1 MQDLL
6 QNHLLTVVVFLP
18 TAGAAVLLFFPESAR
33 QAAKWFAF
41 AVSLLDL
48 AVSIPLWTRFDV
60 SAAGFQFTEKVPWV
74 PAIGISYAL
83 GIDGISLLL
92 ILLTTLLTPVSLL
105 FSVTHVEKSVRA
117 FSIAFLVL
125 ETGMLGSLAALDL
138 ALFYVFWEVMLVP
151 MYFIIG
157 IWGGAKRI
165 YAAMKFFLFTMAGS
179 LLMFLA
185 ILYLAVRHHAAAGT
199 WSFLLADLLRLDL
212 PASTQALLFVAF
224 ALAFAIK
231 VPVFP
236 LHTWLPDAHTEAP
249 TAGSIILAGVL
260 LKLGIYG
267 YLRFALPLFPD
278 AALRYAP
285 WLGILGVIGVV
296 YGAMVAY
303 AQKDMKRLVA
313 YSSVSHLGLV
323 VVGVGAFTT
332 TALSGSILQMINHGL
347 STGALFLLVGVLY
360 ERRHTREIEAYGG
373 IAGIVPVTTAL
384 FIIATLSSIGL
395 PGLNGF
401 VGEFLILVGTFTS
414 SIPYAKLFTAF
425 AATGMILSAIYMLS
439 LVQRVF
445 WNPLVHE
452 ENRKLTEIRS
462 SELVAAGVLVVLMIW
477 IGVRPNDVL
486 SRLGPSVEAVRASV
500 TQRTAQA
507 RAPRA
512 VGAGVSGGRTR
523 RLSRPSAAGAADDA
537 RYVPARV
544 NEAVVTTGGGR
555 PQGPPLRHQGTT
567 QARVRAPRAVGAGL
581 DPARVTGATVTTGG
595 LQGAGGAR

>member
-1 MQDLL
+1 MEALPI
-6 QNHLLTVVVFLP
+6 NHLLSLLIFLP
-18 TAGAAVLLFFPESAR
+18 IAGAVLLLFFPESKPA
-33 QAAKWFAF
+33 AAKWFAF
-41 AVSLLDL
+41 GVSALEL
-48 AVSIPLWTRFDV
+48 ALSIPLWNWFDV
-60 SAAGFQFTEKVPWV
+60 SSGAFQFVEKANWIPSV
-74 PAIGISYAL
+74 GISYAL
-83 GIDGISLLL
+83 GIDGIALVL

-105 FSVTHVEKSVRA
+105 FSVSHVQKSVRG

-125 ETGMLGSLAALDL
+125 ETGMIGTLAALDL

-157 IWGGAKRI
+157 IWGGTRRI

-185 ILYLAVRHHAAAGT
+185 ILYLAVSYRSSTGA
-199 WSFLLADLLRLDL
+199 WSFLWEDLLQISL
-212 PASTQALLFVAF
+212 PASTQAILFFAF

-249 TAGSIILAGVL
+249 TAGSILLAGVL

-323 VVGVGAFTT
+323 VVGIGAFTA
-332 TALSGSILQMINHGL
+332 TALSGAVLQMVNHGL

-360 ERRHTREIEAYGG
+360 ERRHTREIAAYGG
-373 IAGIVPVTTAL
+373 IAGVVPVTTAL
-384 FIIATLSSIGL
+384 FLVATLSSIGL

-401 VGEFLILVGTFTS
+401 VGEFLILLGTWTS
-414 SIPYAKLFTAF
+414 GHRWWAAI
-425 AATGMILSAIYMLS
+425 AATGVILSAIYMLS

-452 ENRKLTEIRS
+452 ENKHLPDIRK
-462 SELVAAGVLVVLMIW
+462 SELVAAAALVVLMVW

-486 SRLGPSVEAVRASV
+486 
-500 TQRTAQA
+500 
-507 RAPRA
+507 
-512 VGAGVSGGRTR
+512 R
-523 RLSRPSAAGAADDA
+523 RLEPSI
-537 RYVPARV
+537 ARV
-544 NEAVVTTGGGR
+544 QQLVETKATPRLEAR
-555 PQGPPLRHQGTT
+555 R
-567 QARVRAPRAVGAGL
+567 
-581 DPARVTGATVTTGG
+581 
-595 LQGAGGAR
+595 

>member
-1 MQDLL
+1 MNALFSS
-6 QNHLLTVVVFLP
+6 HLLTAVVFLP
-18 TAGAAVLLFFPESAR
+18 AAGAVLLLLFSESASK
-33 QAAKWFAF
+33 AAKWFAF
-41 AVSLLDL
+41 AVAVLDF
-48 AVSIPLWTRFDV
+48 AVSLPLWTRFD
-60 SAAGFQFTEKVPWV
+60 AATPGFQFTEKASWV
-74 PAIGISYAL
+74 PSIGISYAL
-83 GIDGISLLL
+83 GIDGISLVL

-105 FSVTHVEKSVRA
+105 FSVGHVEKSVRA
-117 FSIAFLVL
+117 FSISFLLL

-157 IWGGAKRI
+157 IWGGARRI

-185 ILYLAVRHHAAAGT
+185 ILYVAIRHQSETGQ
-199 WSFLLADLLRLDL
+199 WSFLLDDLYQTSF
-212 PASTQALLFVAF
+212 AGTTQTILFLAF

-260 LKLGIYG
+260 LKLGVYG
-267 YLRFALPLFPD
+267 YLRFALPLFPE
-278 AALRYAP
+278 AAMRYAP
-285 WLGILGVIGVV
+285 WLGVLGVIGVI

-323 VVGVGAFTT
+323 VIGVGAFTA
-332 TALSGSILQMINHGL
+332 TALSGAVLQMVNHGL

-360 ERRHTREIEAYGG
+360 ERRHTREISAYGG

-384 FIIATLSSIGL
+384 FLVATLSSIGL

-401 VGEFLILVGTFTS
+401 VGEFLVLVGTWS
-414 SIPYAKLFTAF
+414 SAHRWWAVA
-425 AATGMILSAIYMLS
+425 AATGVILSAVYMLS

-452 ENRKLTEIRS
+452 ENRSLPEIRKT
-462 SELVAAGVLVVLMIW
+462 ELVAASVLVVLMIW

-486 SRLGPSVEAVRASV
+486 SKIGPSVAAIQKSAYRS
-500 TQRTAQA
+500 QA
-507 RAPRA
+507 A
-512 VGAGVSGGRTR
+512 
-523 RLSRPSAAGAADDA
+523 LK
-537 RYVPARV
+537 
-544 NEAVVTTGGGR
+544 
-555 PQGPPLRHQGTT
+555 
-567 QARVRAPRAVGAGL
+567 
-581 DPARVTGATVTTGG
+581 
-595 LQGAGGAR
+595 

>member
-1 MQDLL
+1 MSGLL
-6 QNHLLTVVVFLP
+6 DQHLLSLLIFLP
-18 TAGAAVLLFFPESAR
+18 TAGAALLLLFPES
-33 QAAKWFAF
+33 QGKAAKWFA
-41 AVSLLDL
+41 L
-48 AVSIPLWTRFDV
+48 AVSILEFALSVPLWTRFAI
-60 SAAGFQFTEKVPWV
+60 SHGGFQFTEVLRWV
-74 PAIGISYAL
+74 PALGISYSV
-83 GIDGISLLL
+83 GIDGISLVL

-105 FSVTHVEKSVRA
+105 FSVSHVEKSVRA
-117 FSIAFLVL
+117 FSIAFLLL

-157 IWGGAKRI
+157 IWGGSRRI

-185 ILYLAVRHHAAAGT
+185 ILYLAVRHRAATGE
-199 WSFLLADLLRLDL
+199 WSFLLADLTRLDL
-212 PASTQALLFVAF
+212 AASTQALLFFAF

-260 LKLGIYG
+260 LKLGVYG
-267 YLRFALPLFPD
+267 YLRFALPLFPE
-278 AALRYAP
+278 AAMRYAP
-285 WLGILGVIGVV
+285 WLGVLGVIGVV
-296 YGAMVAY
+296 YGALVAY

-323 VVGVGAFTT
+323 VVGIGAFTA
-332 TALSGSILQMINHGL
+332 TALSGAVLQMVNHGL

-360 ERRHTREIEAYGG
+360 ERRHTREISAYGG

-384 FIIATLSSIGL
+384 FLVATLSSIGL

-401 VGEFLILVGTFTS
+401 VGEFLILVGTWTS
-414 SIPYAKLFTAF
+414 PHRWWAVA
-425 AATGMILSAIYMLS
+425 AATGVILSAVYMLS

-452 ENRKLTEIRS
+452 ENRAIPEIRR
-462 SELVAAGVLVVLMIW
+462 SELLAASVLVLLMIW

-486 SRLGPSVEAVRASV
+486 SRLGPSIEAVRASAS
-500 TQRTAQA
+500 QRREAADRGTGRRGWVRSARSHSSHLPVSQSPILPVSQREAQA
-507 RAPRA
+507 R
-512 VGAGVSGGRTR
+512 
-523 RLSRPSAAGAADDA
+523 
-537 RYVPARV
+537 
-544 NEAVVTTGGGR
+544 
-555 PQGPPLRHQGTT
+555 
-567 QARVRAPRAVGAGL
+567 
-581 DPARVTGATVTTGG
+581 
-595 LQGAGGAR
+595 

>member
-1 MQDLL
+1 MSELL
-6 QNHLLTVVVFLP
+6 ANHLLTVVIFLP
-18 TAGAAVLLFFPESAR
+18 TAGAVLLLFFPATKPA
-33 QAAKWFAF
+33 AAKWFAF
-41 AVSLLDL
+41 VISLAAFVL
-48 AVSIPLWTRFDV
+48 SIPLWTRFQVTTAD
-60 SAAGFQFTEKVPWV
+60 FQFVEQARWLPSM
-74 PAIGISYAL
+74 GITYTL
-83 GIDGISLLL
+83 GIDGIALLL

-105 FSVTHVEKSVRA
+105 FSVSHVEKSVRG

-125 ETGMLGSLAALDL
+125 ETGMLGALAALDL

-157 IWGGAKRI
+157 IWGGARRI

-185 ILYLAVRHHAAAGT
+185 ILYLAVNYRNATGE
-199 WSFLLADLLRLDL
+199 WSFLLADLTGLALA
-212 PASTQALLFVAF
+212 PATQAVLFFAF

-260 LKLGIYG
+260 LKLGVYG

-278 AALRYAP
+278 AATRYAP
-285 WLGILGVIGVV
+285 WLGILGVIGVI

-323 VVGVGAFTT
+323 VVGVGAFTA
-332 TALSGSILQMINHGL
+332 TALSGAVLQMINHGL

-360 ERRHTREIEAYGG
+360 ERRHSREIAAYGG
-373 IAGIVPVTTAL
+373 IAGVVPVTTAL
-384 FIIATLSSIGL
+384 FLVATLSSIGL

-401 VGEFLILVGTFTS
+401 VGEFLILLGTWTS
-414 SIPYAKLFTAF
+414 PHRAWAVL
-425 AATGMILSAIYMLS
+425 AATGVILSAVYMLT

-445 WNPLVHE
+445 WNPITHD
-452 ENRKLTEIRS
+452 ENRSLPDIRPT
-462 SELVAAGVLVVLMIW
+462 ELVAAAVLVLLMIW

-486 SRLGPSVEAVRASV
+486 SRINPSVEALREQVSAKVAERN
-500 TQRTAQA
+500 R
-507 RAPRA
+507 
-512 VGAGVSGGRTR
+512 VGEGVSGRGGER
-523 RLSRPSAAGAADDA
+523 R
-537 RYVPARV
+537 ARV
-544 NEAVVTTGGGR
+544 HR
-555 PQGPPLRHQGTT
+555 PLALSPPPPLQFFK
-567 QARVRAPRAVGAGL
+567 RASR
-581 DPARVTGATVTTGG
+581 
-595 LQGAGGAR
+595 